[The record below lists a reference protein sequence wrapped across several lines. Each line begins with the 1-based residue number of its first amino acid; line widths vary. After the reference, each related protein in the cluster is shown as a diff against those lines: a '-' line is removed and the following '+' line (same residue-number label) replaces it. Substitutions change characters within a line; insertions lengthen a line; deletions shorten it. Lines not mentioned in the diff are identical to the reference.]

1 MLRNTLC
8 RYWFRVDQPFF
19 WHAGIFVNQTIFLFA
34 LSNQYFI
41 EQVVV
46 TALKLQASIQFSS
59 VVCIWCLYINDINTQ
74 HINNIWHF
82 HNCQSRLE
90 LKIILL
96 ILQPTSCMH
105 YHWNFVPKGMPGQDW
120 AVGWKW
126 GCMDYKLPRALTALE
141 ASRSLSEQAGHK
153 QADWEQKSA
162 VNHKNSLSNTQ
173 GVCGWAKPH
182 WGLESWRQMDVKL
195 GGRLQW
201 AYLCSLQIPWKG
213 WKGN

>member
-41 EQVVV
+41 EQVVI

-74 HINNIWHF
+74 HRNNIWHL

-90 LKIILL
+90 LKIIPL

-153 QADWEQKSA
+153 QSKICSQSQKLFEQHSRGLW
-162 VNHKNSLSNTQ
+162 LSQT
-173 GVCGWAKPH
+173 PLRTRE
-182 WGLESWRQMDVKL
+182 LETD
-195 GGRLQW
+195 G
-201 AYLCSLQIPWKG
+201 C
-213 WKGN
+213 